1 MLGLIIVDDEA
12 GVDHTGNPA
21 EEREQQT
28 KNETQEPAGH
38 EHGDRRKD
46 DAKKVAERFQRMFFA
61 KLRATAGSRQSMI
74 GPHRRVDLL
83 QCRPSL
89 GFAGLAQ
96 FSLGM
101 HSLGRLVSLR
111 LSRLRF
117 VAGAPGESESTQCE
131 DNEKIARFHQQ

>member
-1 MLGLIIVDDEA
+1 RVAVRRVRSAMRWLHRWAGVAHRATATGSPAMLSLIIVDDEA

-83 QCRPSL
+83 QRRPGL
-89 GFAGLAQ
+89 RFAGLA
-96 FSLGM
+96 
-101 HSLGRLVSLR
+101 
-111 LSRLRF
+111 
-117 VAGAPGESESTQCE
+117 E
-131 DNEKIARFHQQ
+131 

>member
-1 MLGLIIVDDEA
+1 MLGLIIVDDET

-21 EEREQQT
+21 EERQQQT

-46 DAKKVAERFQRMFFA
+46 DAKKVAERFQRMFSA
-61 KLRATAGSRQSMI
+61 KLRATAGSQQLMI

-83 QCRPSL
+83 QRRPGL

-96 FSLGM
+96 FILGM
-101 HSLGRLVSLR
+101 HPLGRLVGLR
-111 LSRLRF
+111 LRRLRF
-117 VAGAPGESESTQCE
+117 VANATGKSESTQRD
-131 DNEKIARFHQQ
+131 DNEKIARFHPQ